1 MDSQRDQARFV
12 QNQAFGLHPSVLPE
26 AKVVHRRITRDDL
39 LIPDAHHAVLSALRN
54 STSNAQEPTIPGISH
69 LANDA
74 TEHNASNPYCHLNPC
89 TCPPRSKLNH
99 LGNHGWL
106 GTGLRRYRSLLGHRI
121 PANAN

>member
-1 MDSQRDQARFV
+1 MMSWRRNFIPYLLCDRPADKCFVVWWIEAFSCNQSTKGFSTLAPPPRF
-12 QNQAFGLHPSVLPE
+12 L
-26 AKVVHRRITRDDL
+26 VV
-39 LIPDAHHAVLSALRN
+39 
-54 STSNAQEPTIPGISH
+54 SH